1 MKKLLA
7 ILLCI
12 CVLTGL
18 CACGGQPAPG
28 TTAVPDETTAAP
40 SGNGAFQAGFGKVDF
55 TPSESVPMGGY
66 GNSKERMSTG
76 IYSYL
81 EARAVAVTDEN
92 GESLIFIV
100 GDLSW
105 CPKVLGSQIASRI
118 EKKLG
123 VPQDHVILSGT
134 HSHGTVDTNCTDV
147 PSVVKF
153 NSQYVDAMVK
163 AAEKAMED
171 RKPTQVFIGTAE
183 TEGLNWVR
191 RYFMDDGSLS
201 GDNTTGTGTKLVSH
215 ESEADGQLQLM
226 KFVRDGGKDILI
238 ANFQCHPHLEGK
250 TTNLSAQVVG
260 TFRDAAEKGRDLHCL
275 YWQGASGN
283 LNSSSYIEGETRTR
297 DRVEW
302 GQLLWG
308 YADAVYDSL
317 TPVATGPVKVTSVT
331 FEGKVNH
338 AFDKYAAEASEVWA
352 VFSETNDHKKAMS
365 YAEGTPI
372 SSVYHANRIVGNC
385 GLEDT
390 KNMDLAAWSFGD
402 VSGVVVPYEMFDTNG
417 MEIKTGTPFAMTFII
432 SYAYPAYMGY
442 IASELAWTNGGYEC
456 DNSVYVR
463 GTAEELVSAYL
474 GMLNELKG

>member
-1 MKKLLA
+1 MGAYEIITAEKLSAAELA
-7 ILLCI
+7 KLIDHSLLFAYTTKEEILKF
-12 CVLTGL
+12 
-18 CACGGQPAPG
+18 CGE
-28 TTAVPDETTAAP
+28 VKEY
-40 SGNGAFQAGFGKVDF
+40 GFGCAAINPRFIELVAKELKGTDTHIDAPIGYPWGANLIETKVA
-55 TPSESVPMGGY
+55 E
-66 GNSKERMSTG
+66 
-76 IYSYL
+76 IYSCV
-81 EARAVAVTDEN
+81 R
-92 GESLIFIV
+92 
-100 GDLSW
+100 
-105 CPKVLGSQIASRI
+105 LGA
-118 EKKLG
+118 
-123 VPQDHVILSGT
+123 
-134 HSHGTVDTNCTDV
+134 TDV
-147 PSVVKF
+147 DYVISVGAAVGGDWDYIKREAE
-153 NSQYVDAMVK
+153 AMVK
-163 AAEKAMED
+163 AAQLAMED
-171 RKPTQVFIGTAE
+171 RKPAQVFIGSAE

-226 KFVRDGGKDILI
+226 KFVRDGGKDILV

-338 AFDKYAAEASEVWA
+338 EFDKYAAEASGVWA

-390 KNMDLAAWSFGD
+390 KNMELAAWSFGD